1 MKQNHGQTIETTEWD
16 GEARKIKKSKV
27 KVEKNVATKWEG
39 ERDAENVSVS
49 REKNAHS

>member
-1 MKQNHGQTIETTEWD
+1 METTEWD
-16 GEARKIKKSKV
+16 GEVRESKKSKV
-27 KVEKNVATKWEG
+27 KKNVAKKWEG